1 MTRTILYTGK
11 GGVGKTTVAAATALR
26 AARQGKSVLIL
37 STDPAHSLADS
48 FDMHLGP
55 DPTPITENLW
65 GEEIDVLR
73 EMDEHW
79 GTIQKW
85 ISELLAWQGAS
96 RLVANEVAVFPG
108 MDELAGLLDIVRRYE
123 SQTYDVIVVDCAPT
137 GETLRLLSFPET
149 AKWYMDHIFPV
160 ERKATSIL
168 RPVIR
173 SFSRIPM
180 PTDDVFQA
188 GQRLFEGLERMRS
201 ILSDPEHT
209 SVRLVMNPEK
219 MVIKETRRTYTYL
232 NLYGYFTDLVI
243 ANRILPSSVQD
254 VYFQTWRASQQK
266 NLKLIDE
273 SFGELPLLKAPLMDQ
288 EVVGLQMLDRFAD
301 ELFGTKDP
309 VEFQRSGQMEE
320 VRETADGFEMRLSLP
335 FTEKRDVN
343 LSRYGDEVV
352 IDIGQHRRNVILPN
366 TLARC
371 EISQAKMEDGVLRL
385 LFTHQKAA

>member
-1 MTRTILYTGK
+1 
-11 GGVGKTTVAAATALR
+11 
-26 AARQGKSVLIL
+26 
-37 STDPAHSLADS
+37 
-48 FDMHLGP
+48 
-55 DPTPITENLW
+55 
-65 GEEIDVLR
+65 
-73 EMDEHW
+73 
-79 GTIQKW
+79 
-85 ISELLAWQGAS
+85 
-96 RLVANEVAVFPG
+96 
-108 MDELAGLLDIVRRYE
+108 
-123 SQTYDVIVVDCAPT
+123 
-137 GETLRLLSFPET
+137 
-149 AKWYMDHIFPV
+149 
-160 ERKATSIL
+160 
-168 RPVIR
+168 
-173 SFSRIPM
+173 
-180 PTDDVFQA
+180 
-188 GQRLFEGLERMRS
+188 MRS